1 MTPLLLTVGGFAT
14 AAVATPLLAT
24 LAVLGAPG
32 APSCPPG
39 GQALTA
45 TPSTSLPASA
55 TLVSRSDRSGDCVVA
70 GSATLVGAAP
80 RGPAEAINAAL
91 AMAGTRGG
99 WHRLCDRLV
108 CRAYG
113 YANSGYPSA
122 TAHWTAMQQA
132 GLAHPGDRCPP
143 PGAFMFWDTGAGQP
157 GHVALV
163 ISRAGCNPN
172 RITAIS
178 NDVLDT
184 TVGNRGGVY
193 HVTLARL
200 ESGFVH
206 PARYRGWSPPVCA
219 GLALPTS
226 STTTPGAGTA
236 TY

>member
-1 MTPLLLTVGGFAT
+1 MAW
-14 AAVATPLLAT
+14 A
-24 LAVLGAPG
+24 
-32 APSCPPG
+32 
-39 GQALTA
+39 
-45 TPSTSLPASA
+45 
-55 TLVSRSDRSGDCVVA
+55 
-70 GSATLVGAAP
+70 LVGAP
-80 RGPAEAINAAL
+80 RGPVEAINAAL
-91 AMAGTRGG
+91 AMAGTRSG

-122 TAHWTAMQQA
+122 IAHWTAMAQA

-143 PGAFMFWDTGAGQP
+143 PGAFVFWDTGAGEP

-172 RITAIS
+172 RITAVS

-200 ESGFVH
+200 ESGFVQ
-206 PARYRGWSPPVCA
+206 PSRYLGWSPPVCA
-219 GLALPTS
+219 GLALPT
-226 STTTPGAGTA
+226 GTFR
-236 TY
+236 